1 MAAPKIKT
9 LLIED
14 SGFMRIFLSDILRK
28 DDRIELVATAN
39 NGRDGVEKAI
49 SLKPDVVITDMMM
62 PDYDGLYVVR
72 QLMKEMPV
80 PIILL
85 STLDRANPQIFDAL
99 REGAFDFL
107 DKPQGKENI
116 YLALTEMVVEASIT
130 DNIKLR
136 KKTKSKNTSVHTFDA
151 KLNFDIIVIGAST
164 GGPSAVEHIINHIP
178 NNLSIPVIIAQHM
191 PERFIETFASRLADS
206 TGLRVSVLREG
217 ESLNG
222 NRVYLAPGN
231 SNIKLDRSTNSTPV
245 VKYVNDVFKEYN
257 NPSIDSI
264 MGSVGEVY
272 GKRAIGVILTGMGKD
287 GTQGLLKIKKA
298 GGLTVTQDEASSV
311 VYGMPKSA
319 YESGAATFQIPLTE
333 IPNFIISAL

>member
-1 MAAPKIKT
+1 MATPKIKT

-28 DDRIELVATAN
+28 DNRIELVATAT
-39 NGRDGVEKAI
+39 NGKDGVEKA
-49 SLKPDVVITDMMM
+49 LLLRPDVVITDMMM

-72 QLMKEMPV
+72 QLMKDMPL

-85 STLDRANPQIFDAL
+85 STLDRTNPQVFDAL

-107 DKPQGKENI
+107 DKPQGKDDI
-116 YLALTEMVVEASIT
+116 HFPLAEMVREASMT
-130 DNIKLR
+130 DYLTLR
-136 KKTKSKNTSVHTFDA
+136 KKTKGKNTSVHTFEP
-151 KLNFDIIVIGAST
+151 KLNFDIVIIGAST
-164 GGPSAVEHIINHIP
+164 GGPSAVELIVNNIP

-217 ESLNG
+217 ESLIG
-222 NRVYLAPGN
+222 NRIYLAPGN
-231 SNIKLDRSTNSTPV
+231 SNIRLDRSAGSSPV
-245 VKYVNDVFKEYN
+245 VKFVNDIYKEYN
-257 NPSIDSI
+257 LPSIDCI
-264 MGSVGEVY
+264 MESVGEVY
-272 GKRAIGVILTGMGKD
+272 GRRAIGVVLTGMGKD
-287 GTQGLLKIKKA
+287 GTLGLLKIKKE
-298 GGLTVTQDEASSV
+298 GGLTITQDEASSV

-319 YESGAATFQIPLTE
+319 RESGAAKHQIPLTE